1 MCTVHILFAQTRIQY
16 LSLSLIYN
24 IYYIR
29 FLCYDMFLFFL
40 MVSTRVHLPNV
51 LGCLQCLNVQAFQL
65 MALVA
70 ATFRNCPKVDD
81 DDAIPDTKAV
91 SPEMKG
97 HHLQMPSNFISVD

>member
-1 MCTVHILFAQTRIQY
+1 MA
-16 LSLSLIYN
+16 
-24 IYYIR
+24 
-29 FLCYDMFLFFL
+29 
-40 MVSTRVHLPNV
+40 STRVDLPNV
-51 LGCLQCLNVQAFQL
+51 WDFFSAKVQATA

-70 ATFRNCPKVDD
+70 ATKVDD